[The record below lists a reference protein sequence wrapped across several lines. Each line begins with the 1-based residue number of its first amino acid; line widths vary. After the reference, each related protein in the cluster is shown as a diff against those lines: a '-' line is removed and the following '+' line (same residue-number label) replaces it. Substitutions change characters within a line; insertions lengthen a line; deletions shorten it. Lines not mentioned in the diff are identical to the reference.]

1 MAAKNMRPQHL
12 RSTLAVLWK
21 LNFSI
26 VATSLW
32 WSVSCIPLI
41 EANSLVVRIA
51 AMFSAN
57 VAIVVGSLLIIRGV
71 YGKTATSWRIVS
83 RDRTMWSLLLLTGF
97 CLVLSL
103 ENIQKY
109 QMASGFM
116 RIYVVGIFLSMV
128 IGWLFVGIV
137 VVPIRMWTQIV
148 PGQNFPLK
156 AVLEYM
162 KQHRFSI
169 QIGLAILLLGWPI
182 FFIYLFLALGFAQA
196 FQITNLPLPEES
208 SEKYLRENRN
218 DLD

>member
-1 MAAKNMRPQHL
+1 MKPNHL

-26 VATSLW
+26 VATSLL

-41 EANSLVVRIA
+41 EASSLAIRIVAMVV
-51 AMFSAN
+51 AN
-57 VAIVVGSLLIIRGV
+57 LALVLSSRLIVRNV
-71 YGKTATSWRIVS
+71 YGRSASSWRDIS

-109 QMASGFM
+109 QGASGFM

-128 IGWLFVGIV
+128 VGWLFVGIV
-137 VVPIRMWTQIV
+137 VVPIRMWSQIESIQSNSPINV
-148 PGQNFPLK
+148 LAYLK
-156 AVLEYM
+156 QY
-162 KQHRFSI
+162 KFSI
-169 QIGLAILLLGWPI
+169 LLGLATLLLGWPI

-208 SEKYLRENRN
+208 SEKYLREKQNG
-218 DLD
+218 LH

>member
-1 MAAKNMRPQHL
+1 MASRNVRPQHL

-26 VATSLW
+26 VATSLL

-41 EANSLVVRIA
+41 EANSLSVRLV
-51 AMFSAN
+51 AMVLAN
-57 VAIVVGSLLIIRGV
+57 LAIVVSSFLIVRSV
-71 YGKTATSWRIVS
+71 YGKEMNSWRVVI

-109 QMASGFM
+109 QGASGFM

-137 VVPIRMWTQIV
+137 IVPIRMWTQIE
-148 PGQNFPLK
+148 PGQNPPPK
-156 AVLEYM
+156 KVLEYV

-169 QIGLAILLLGWPI
+169 LIGLAILLLGWPI

-218 DLD
+218 GLD

>member
-1 MAAKNMRPQHL
+1 MKPNHL

-21 LNFSI
+21 LNFFI
-26 VATSLW
+26 VATSLL

-41 EANSLVVRIA
+41 EASSLAIRIVAMVV
-51 AMFSAN
+51 AN
-57 VAIVVGSLLIIRGV
+57 LALVLSSRLIVRNV
-71 YGKTATSWRIVS
+71 YGRSASSWRDIS

-109 QMASGFM
+109 QGASGFM

-128 IGWLFVGIV
+128 VGWLFVGIV
-137 VVPIRMWTQIV
+137 VVPIRMWSQIESIQSNSPINV
-148 PGQNFPLK
+148 LAYLK
-156 AVLEYM
+156 QY
-162 KQHRFSI
+162 KFSI
-169 QIGLAILLLGWPI
+169 LLGLATLLLGWPI

-208 SEKYLRENRN
+208 SEKYLREKQNG
-218 DLD
+218 LH